1 MTDILVCIFLLV
13 LLTGSIYDLKSFEIP
28 NYVVLVATFLF
39 FPVALSEHMS
49 LPEIFLHIL
58 AGGVVLLVGFV
69 LYSFNFI
76 GAGDAKLL
84 AASSIWFGFAE
95 LPIFL
100 CIVAMVGGFLS
111 LLLIIFRKVTL
122 PAAWA
127 QVGWIQNLY
136 KEKGVPYGVAISA
149 GAILSYPYLFSS
161 QV

>member
-1 MTDILVCIFLLV
+1 MTDLLVCIFLLI

-28 NYVVLVATFLF
+28 NYVTLLATFLF

-49 LPEIFLHIL
+49 LLEILLHIS
-58 AGGVVLLVGFV
+58 AGGVVLLTGFV

-100 CIVAMVGGFLS
+100 VMVAMVGGFLS
-111 LLLIIFRKVTL
+111 LVGIIVRKVTL
-122 PAAWA
+122 PTAWA
-127 QVGWIQNLY
+127 QVGWIQNLH
-136 KEKGVPYGVAISA
+136 EESGVPYGVAISA
-149 GAILSYPYLFSS
+149 GAIMSYPYLFSS